1 MYLQKLSLSLSL
13 SLSLYLSLSLSHK
26 HIITLLILVRP
37 FRCTPTKMS
46 NKILL
51 HFLKWHRS
59 EWELLHKRHHFTEAK
74 ILRAPT
80 HQSQVSYCKQMN
92 KMRKCTPFWKKMSGK
107 WDDIFFPK
115 YINCRKSC
123 TKGVQLPSDTLSRH
137 IVALRNRDAMD
148 WKCLQVA
155 AS

>member
-1 MYLQKLSLSLSL
+1 MYLQNLSLSLFLSLSLSL
-13 SLSLYLSLSLSHK
+13 TQTHHYPSNLGPTLSLHSNK
-26 HIITLLILVRP
+26 NV
-37 FRCTPTKMS
+37 S

-137 IVALRNRDAMD
+137 IVALRNRDVTD